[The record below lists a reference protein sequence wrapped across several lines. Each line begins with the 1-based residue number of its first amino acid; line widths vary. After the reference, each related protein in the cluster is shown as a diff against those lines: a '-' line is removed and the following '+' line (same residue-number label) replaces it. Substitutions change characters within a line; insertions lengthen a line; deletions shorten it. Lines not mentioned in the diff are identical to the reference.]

1 GIEKSVDH
9 GLIKV
14 EVRDHGDSVLMR
26 VSDNGLGMTPDVLAK
41 IFEINPSRSS
51 GIGVKNVH
59 QRIQLYFGKQYGLEI
74 KSELE
79 VGTTVDVWLP
89 KTTGGDTE

>member
-1 GIEKSVDH
+1 
-9 GLIKV
+9 
-14 EVRDHGDSVLMR
+14 MR
-26 VSDNGLGMTPDVLAK
+26 VSDNGLGMPPEVLSK

-89 KTTGGDTE
+89 KTIGGEAE